1 MSLTPSISTNGKR
14 GFSLVELL
22 LTLVLLMCLAAA
34 TVFSFSAIHRSSN
47 LDEGVDRL
55 QSVFRF
61 ARAQAATS
69 GRKVRI
75 VFEQTKGEIGGSE
88 LKGVRIAW
96 EPDSQKSPG
105 VFETMTNTGWN
116 EDLINDLV
124 GIEEVRAAGQKPK
137 EAKED
142 SAKVDTEQMVQAV
155 QAVQAETAIQETGE
169 QGEAQGI
176 TFYPDGSSDS
186 AEIIVASRNTEDARR
201 LSVTLSGMLGSVTT
215 RAVGKDEGASDVSSG
230 DFDEN
235 GQPREYSQA
244 SADTARDLS
253 P

>member
-75 VFEQTKGEIGGSE
+75 VFEQTKGEIGGSD

-124 GIEEVRAAGQKPK
+124 GIEEVRGAGQKPK

-155 QAVQAETAIQETGE
+155 QAETAIQETGE
-169 QGEAQGI
+169 QGEAPGI

-215 RAVGKDEGASDVSSG
+215 RAVGKDEGSPGAPAG

-244 SADTARDLS
+244 SADTARELS

>member
-96 EPDSQKSPG
+96 EPDSQKAPG

-124 GIEEVRAAGQKPK
+124 GIEEFRAAGQKPK

-142 SAKVDTEQMVQAV
+142 SAKAGSEQMA
-155 QAVQAETAIQETGE
+155 QAEPVVQETGE

-244 SADTARDLS
+244 SADTVRDLS